1 MSCSLQISTEKS
13 KYRAGDTVSGSV
25 TLVSQHAKG
34 LEVDVASI
42 TLTFTG
48 KSTVT
53 KHWPRLPYS
62 ITLFSFERAL
72 FTGPKRL
79 SAPCRFVGCTD
90 RDSWSFAFTLP
101 LDCSAFQRDSLP
113 SSLPFNSDP
122 NQPIPI
128 SFKDHNVQDG
138 SCSIVYELQA
148 TLVPPPK
155 DGYYT
160 SEGCIEKVEVH
171 VYRPRNIQQPN
182 FIFNTKSATFV
193 HRSLLLLPREE
204 RKLAHRPLTIKER
217 LGLTTPS
224 VEHLPKAVFD
234 IRVQTPS
241 AAAIGQPLPLILH
254 IGYNLEASTVPP
266 PIFHLKRITIH
277 LCEETSIWGL
287 KRAGEHESTRWT
299 KEVMLQEKEFETLR
313 PRVEGHLDI
322 RRVMDTMVNHDLSP
336 TFKTFNVTRTY
347 SLKVFVR
354 LECAGKDHLVFGDYK
369 RCTLFAEEYD
379 ARAAAYR
386 EPAPIIDDEDNDP
399 PPPYHFVTQEAV
411 PEYSIQTRHLAHY
424 GGNRVV
430 PNGTEAL
437 DAAESSATAASDST
451 ATGSSAPT
459 FQLELVHHR

>member
-1 MSCSLQISTEKS
+1 MEDFVLIMSCSLQISTENS

-25 TLVSQHAKG
+25 NLVSQDPKG
-34 LEVDVASI
+34 QEVDVSSI
-42 TLTFTG
+42 TLRFTG
-48 KSTVT
+48 KSTAA
-53 KHWPRLPYS
+53 KIWPRIPYS
-62 ITLFSFERAL
+62 ITLFSFQRAL

-79 SAPCRFVGCTD
+79 YAPCKLMGDTD
-90 RDSWSFAFTLP
+90 RSSWSFAFTLP

-113 SSLPFNSDP
+113 SSPPFNSDP
-122 NQPIPI
+122 NQPLPI
-128 SFKDHNVQDG
+128 SFKDDNVQDG

-148 TLVPPPK
+148 TLHPSSK

-160 SEGCIEKVEVH
+160 SGGSIEKVEIH

-182 FIFNTKSATFV
+182 FIFNTKSATFA

-204 RKLAHRPLTIKER
+204 RKLVHRPLTIKEK
-217 LGLTTPS
+217 LKLKTPS
-224 VEHLPKAVFD
+224 IEHLPKAVFD

-254 IGYNLEASTVPP
+254 VGYSLEASTVPP

-287 KRAGEHESTRWT
+287 KNAGEHESTRWT
-299 KEVMLQEKEFETLR
+299 KEIMLQEKEFETPR
-313 PRVEGHLDI
+313 PQVEGHLDI
-322 RRVMDTMVNHDLSP
+322 RRVMDTIVDRDLSP
-336 TFKTFNVTRTY
+336 TFRTFNIARTY

-379 ARAAAYR
+379 ARAAAYH
-386 EPAPIIDDEDNDP
+386 EPALILDDDP

-411 PEYSIQTRHLAHY
+411 PEYSIQARHLANH
-424 GGNRVV
+424 GENRAV
-430 PNGTEAL
+430 PSGTQVL

-451 ATGSSAPT
+451 ATGFSAAT
-459 FQLELVHHR
+459 TLLE